1 MRVRQPGQLKL
12 KKDTHLKI
20 GRSLPRS
27 LPLRRRTSH
36 TTVTTA
42 RTSVLTTN
50 LDAPI
55 VTQAAVQAYLLHPLD
70 VLAKLRVHGIRKEL
84 EGLAILVIPLPVQV
98 PRRDAE
104 LGGVRDHRHDLIDL
118 FRGELAGALV
128 HVHIALFQ
136 DEVAEPA
143 ADTLDLRDSVHR
155 CWYCRYAR
163 YAENPLVATSK
174 PSSGELLL
182 SQ

>member
-55 VTQAAVQAYLLHPLD
+55 VTQAAVQAYLLPLD
-70 VLAKLRVHGIRKEL
+70 VLAKLRVHGIRKKL
-84 EGLAILVIPLPVQV
+84 EGLAILVIPLPVQI
-98 PRRDAE
+98 PRGDAE

-143 ADTLDLRDSVHR
+143 ADTLDLRDSVHH
-155 CWYCRYAR
+155 
-163 YAENPLVATSK
+163 PLASIDVGIADTQDMLKILWLQLQSHR
-174 PSSGELLL
+174 
-182 SQ
+182 